1 MNVSD
6 VKETVWRDNQNWG
19 GKRLLQKLYQT
30 ETENNSPS
38 SSRIATNGS
47 IMKFYLFLAIIVCE
61 SCNYFSH
68 AEYDSLV
75 ELANGPELGSLTGGH
90 RLTLDDSAETNGGGE
105 WAPFYPWSAAI
116 KRSAKSD
123 IQTRRRSALDKN
135 FMRFGR
141 SDKDMLRQAR
151 ANLMRFGR
159 PDRNFLRFG
168 RDPYAALLHD
178 DELSKEYATST
189 EQLEP
194 SNPANG
200 GDEPSATKRNGGLG
214 ASEEMLNTGLSESG
228 EQIKPKQILY
238 IRRDSPKNLMR
249 FGKRRSTGS
258 GYLRFGRAG
267 NLMRFG
273 RASDEPAVALL
284 AASSQYGRSA
294 RAGPNLMRFGRAG
307 NLMRFGRA
315 GTNGNGTRTAT
326 EELNATSAGQAPDTL
341 PPNLVELFEKE
352 PDRMLLDALE
362 AAQEADERLP
372 LYIVEKK

>member
-1 MNVSD
+1 MFPCA
-6 VKETVWRDNQNWG
+6 
-19 GKRLLQKLYQT
+19 
-30 ETENNSPS
+30 ENNFTS
-38 SSRIATNGS
+38 SSRIANNSS

-75 ELANGPELGSLTGGH
+75 ELANGPDLGSLTGGH
-90 RLTLDDSAETNGGGE
+90 RLTLEDSSETNGGE
-105 WAPFYPWSAAI
+105 WAPFYPWSAAV

-194 SNPANG
+194 SNQAP
-200 GDEPSATKRNGGLG
+200 GDEPAATKRNGGLG
-214 ASEEMLNTGLSESG
+214 ASEEMLSTGLSESG

-273 RASDEPAVALL
+273 RASDEPSVALL
-284 AASSQYGRSA
+284 AASSQFGRTA

-315 GTNGNGTRTAT
+315 DTNGNGTRTRT
-326 EELNATSAGQAPDTL
+326 EELNGTSAGQAPDTL
-341 PPNLVELFEKE
+341 PPNLLELFEKE

>member
-1 MNVSD
+1 
-6 VKETVWRDNQNWG
+6 
-19 GKRLLQKLYQT
+19 
-30 ETENNSPS
+30 
-38 SSRIATNGS
+38 
-47 IMKFYLFLAIIVCE
+47 MKFYLFLAIVVCE
-61 SCNYFSH
+61 SCNYISH

-75 ELANGPELGSLTGGH
+75 ELAPGGELTGGH
-90 RLTLDDSAETNGGGE
+90 RLSLDDSSAELVGE
-105 WAPFYPWSAAI
+105 WSPLYPWSAAI
-116 KRSAKSD
+116 KRSAKAD

-141 SDKDMLRQAR
+141 TDKDTARQTR

-168 RDPYAALLHD
+168 RDGSALPYAALLRD

-194 SNPANG
+194 IANG
-200 GDEPSATKRNGGLG
+200 PGDEPTASKRNAGLG
-214 ASEEMLNTGLSESG
+214 ASEEMQNTGLSESG

-258 GYLRFGRAG
+258 GYMRFGRAG

-273 RASDEPAVALL
+273 RASDEPALALL
-284 AASSQYGRSA
+284 ASTREFGRVA

-307 NLMRFGRA
+307 GNLMRFGR
-315 GTNGNGTRTAT
+315 GGNGTGTRAT
-326 EELNATSAGQAPDTL
+326 TDEQNATSPAQLPDAL
-341 PPNLVELFEKE
+341 PASLVDLFEKE
-352 PDRMLLDALE
+352 PDRVLLDALE
-362 AAQEADERLP
+362 AAEADERVP
-372 LYIVEKK
+372 LYIVEK

>member
-1 MNVSD
+1 MFPCAV
-6 VKETVWRDNQNWG
+6 
-19 GKRLLQKLYQT
+19 
-30 ETENNSPS
+30 NNTS
-38 SSRIATNGS
+38 SSRRISNSNST
-47 IMKFYLFLAIIVCE
+47 IMKFYLFLAIVVCE
-61 SCNYFSH
+61 SCNYFSR

-75 ELANGPELGSLTGGH
+75 ELATGGELGSLTSGH
-90 RLTLDDSAETNGGGE
+90 RLTLDDSSEAGE
-105 WAPFYPWSAAI
+105 WSPVYPWNAAI
-116 KRSAKSD
+116 KRSAKAD

-168 RDPYAALLHD
+168 RDPYATLLHD
-178 DELSKEYATST
+178 EELSKEYATST

-194 SNPANG
+194 ANVP
-200 GDEPSATKRNGGLG
+200 GDEPAAAKRNAGLG
-214 ASEEMLNTGLSESG
+214 ASEEMINTGLSESG

-258 GYLRFGRAG
+258 GYMRFGRAG

-273 RASDEPAVALL
+273 RASDEPSVALL
-284 AASSQYGRSA
+284 ANTQFGRSA

-315 GTNGNGTRTAT
+315 GNGTGTRTPA
-326 EELNATSAGQAPDTL
+326 EEMNATASSQL
-341 PPNLVELFEKE
+341 PEALPANLAELFEKE

-362 AAQEADERLP
+362 AAEANERLP
-372 LYIVEKK
+372 LYIVEK